1 MLCEQVVC
9 VCINVC
15 TYARVC
21 VFVGL
26 SGEPGQSVRC
36 SNGGFKDKRCGE
48 FAGCLLPTS
57 QPFSTPPPPPQREA
71 GRYTG
76 RHLDRKGQAKSGRLL
91 LHLMGQSQRQ
101 TVRETARCSSSL
113 PPSLAWAEPLQ
124 TPAACLPL
132 CSFLSCGCSCCFDA
146 CSRCCCC
153 RRCPRY
159 WFASFEQLL
168 FVAGYLLV
176 FLCISSSVYAYS
188 RLLCVCARSPQS

>member
-1 MLCEQVVC
+1 MEASKTSAAV
-9 VCINVC
+9 
-15 TYARVC
+15 
-21 VFVGL
+21 
-26 SGEPGQSVRC
+26 S
-36 SNGGFKDKRCGE
+36 
-48 FAGCLLPTS
+48 LLAAFYQLPNPS
-57 QPFSTPPPPPQREA
+57 QHPPPPQREA

-168 FVAGYLLV
+168 FVARYLLV

-188 RLLCVCARSPQS
+188 RLLCVCVHVRHSHNESMVIQALII